1 MGPFLKCS
9 DSPCRNW
16 GECSMINPIASE
28 YEKSVDGEIV
38 MMLVIGYLGVD
49 GYHIYSL
56 YGALL

>member
-1 MGPFLKCS
+1 
-9 DSPCRNW
+9 
-16 GECSMINPIASE
+16 MINPIASE